1 MPRVRCLL
9 VAQTF
14 PPVLGGSA
22 EVYAALA
29 RHAEGAVAVLT
40 ARRDHMTGR
49 EHANWAVV
57 DAALPHPVRRIDLIR
72 PVTGRA
78 ARGPRLWRHLA
89 WLAGSLRLAAAVAA
103 EARRHPGAA
112 ICIGDDDVQGW
123 LVPFARRVLGRRAL
137 IYCHGD
143 DLVETSAR
151 RRAWR
156 RRWFDA
162 ADVVI
167 AAGEFAA
174 ERLAQGYGVLPGKIA
189 RLPNGVDLARFGPR
203 PAPPGLRAALGLEGR
218 RVILTATRLVP
229 RKGVDRLIA
238 ALPAIL
244 AREPSAALLVVGEGP
259 QRPALEAAA
268 AGLPVRFA
276 GAVAAAE
283 MPGLYALAEI
293 FALPNRAEPGESD
306 GLPLV
311 LLEALASGLPVL
323 CGTAGGVQE
332 AVRDGETGLTVS
344 GDRVDAIAT
353 GLLRLLEDPIQA
365 ARLAAAGRAS
375 VQRRG
380 WASRAEDFLALCEGL
395 TAPPDGDL
403 VSRAV
408 S

>member
-1 MPRVRCLL
+1 MPRIRCLL

-29 RHAEGAVAVLT
+29 RHARGAIAVLT

-49 EHANWAVV
+49 EHAGWAAL
-57 DAALPHPVRRIDLIR
+57 DAGLPHPVRRIGLVR
-72 PVTGRA
+72 PLTGA
-78 ARGPRLWRHLA
+78 AAQGPRPWRRLA
-89 WLAGSLRLAAAVAA
+89 WLAGAARLAAALAA

-112 ICIGDDDVQGW
+112 ICVGDDDAQGW
-123 LVPFARRVLGRRAL
+123 LVPFARRVLGRRTL

-151 RRAWR
+151 ARAWR

-162 ADVVI
+162 ADLVV
-167 AAGEFAA
+167 AAGDFAA
-174 ERLAQGYGVLPGKIA
+174 ERLEQGYGVPPARIA
-189 RLPNGVDLARFGPR
+189 RLPNGVDLARFAPR
-203 PAPPGLRAALGLEGR
+203 PEPPGLRAELGLEGR

-238 ALPAIL
+238 ALPAVL
-244 AREPSAALLVVGEGP
+244 AREPRAALLVAGEGP
-259 QRPALEAAA
+259 QRAALEAAA

-276 GAVAAAE
+276 GAARPEA

-311 LLEALASGLPVL
+311 LLEAQASGLPVL
-323 CGTAGGVQE
+323 CGQAGGAPE
-332 AVRDGETGLTVS
+332 AVRDGETGLAVS
-344 GDRVDAIAT
+344 GESAAAVAS
-353 GLLRLLEDPIQA
+353 GLLCLLEDQA
-365 ARLAAAGRAS
+365 LAGRLAAAGRAAAAG
-375 VQRRG
+375 RG
-380 WASRAEDFLALCEGL
+380 WAARTEAFLALC
-395 TAPPDGDL
+395 DGDP
-403 VSRAV
+403 AGTGP
-408 S
+408 